1 MHRNDLLNLLKNYQ
15 PRFMDEVAFVR
26 RAIAYIEQNENV
38 FVRSAPVHVTGS
50 AWVVSPDREKV
61 LLMHHRKYDHWFQ
74 MGGHA
79 DGDPD
84 VINVALK
91 ECAEETG
98 IDPDHIRLLDTAIF
112 DVDLHDVPRIGQVQ
126 AHGHI
131 DIRFVV
137 EIDDTINIPG
147 NNESHEVK
155 WFTLYEVMQMNRFRS
170 TYRMLEKTR
179 NMRNPVATLRRRSA

>member
-1 MHRNDLLNLLKNYQ
+1 MHRNELLNLLRSYHT
-15 PRFMDEVAFVR
+15 RYMDEVSYAR
-26 RAIAYIEQNENV
+26 RAIAYIEQNEDV
-38 FVRSAPVHVTGS
+38 FERAASVHVTGS

-61 LLMHHRKYDHWFQ
+61 LLMHHRKYGHWFQ
-74 MGGHA
+74 MGGHS

-98 IDPDHIRLLDTAIF
+98 VDPAHITLIDSSIF
-112 DVDLHDVPRIGQVQ
+112 DVDLHDVPQIGQVQ

-131 DIRFVV
+131 DIRFLV
-137 EIDDTINIPG
+137 EIDDSVEIPG
-147 NNESHEVK
+147 NHESHEVK
-155 WFTLYEVMQMNRFRS
+155 WFSLYQVMQMNRFRS

-179 NMRNPVATLRRRSA
+179 AMRNPVNVLRRRTA

>member
-1 MHRNDLLNLLKNYQ
+1 MHRNDLLNLLRNY
-15 PRFMDEVAFVR
+15 RTRYMDEVSYVR
-26 RAIAYIEQNENV
+26 RAINYIELNEDV
-38 FVRSAPVHVTGS
+38 FERAAPVHVTGS
-50 AWVVSPDREKV
+50 AWVVSPNREKI
-61 LLMHHRKYDHWFQ
+61 LLMHHRKYGHWFQ
-74 MGGHA
+74 PGGHA

-98 IDPDHIRLLDTAIF
+98 IDPEQIKLIDSSIF

-137 EIDDTINIPG
+137 EIDDSIDIPG

-155 WFTLYEVMQMNRFRS
+155 WFSLYEVMQMNRFRS

-179 NMRNPVATLRRRSA
+179 NMRNPVVTLRRLYA